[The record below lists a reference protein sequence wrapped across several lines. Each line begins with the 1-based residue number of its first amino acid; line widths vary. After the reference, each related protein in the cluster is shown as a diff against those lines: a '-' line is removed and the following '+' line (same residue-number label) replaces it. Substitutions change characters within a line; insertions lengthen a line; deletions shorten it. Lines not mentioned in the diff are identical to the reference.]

1 MRTSSV
7 AAVQILKFTSPGSD
21 KNSFASNST
30 EDLLAV
36 EEPLEIRIVYG
47 DENNRQQKNISVTM
61 CTPGHDEELAIGF
74 LFTEGLIKKKENV
87 LRCISLNESG
97 NNIVIAEL
105 QPAISFDPQ
114 KIERHFYTSSSCGVC
129 GKSSIDAV
137 KNVFTKNGAKDNI
150 SINAAVLTKLPDT
163 LRRQQEVFEHTG
175 GLHASALFDLEGNLL
190 LSREDVGRHN
200 ALDKLIGATLQGFLQ
215 TRDSKQGKPLEV
227 FVSIPLDNHILLLSG
242 RASFELI
249 QKAAIAGIKIVCA
262 VGAPSSLAVEL
273 AKETDMTLVGFLR
286 DGRFNIYCGE
296 QRIIK

>member
-1 MRTSSV
+1 MQSPSV
-7 AAVQILKFTSPGSD
+7 AAVQVLKVTSPGSD
-21 KNSFASNST
+21 KNSFASNPA

-36 EEPLEIRIVYG
+36 EQPLEIKIVYG
-47 DENNRQQKNISVTM
+47 PENDRQQKNISVTM

-74 LFTEGLIKKKENV
+74 LFTEGIITDKDDIMN
-87 LRCISLNESG
+87 CGAAG
-97 NNIVIAEL
+97 NNIVIATL
-105 QPAISFDPQ
+105 RPGISFDPK

-137 KNVFTKNGAKDNI
+137 KNVFTNIEATDNI
-150 SINAAVLTKLPDT
+150 CITASVLTKLPEA
-163 LRRQQEVFEHTG
+163 LRKQQEVFEHTG

-190 LSREDVGRHN
+190 LTREDVGRHN
-200 ALDKLIGATLQGFLQ
+200 ALDKLIGATLQAV
-215 TRDSKQGKPLEV
+215 DKPLKRLAE
-227 FVSIPLDNHILLLSG
+227 IPLDHHILLLSG

-249 QKAAIAGIKIVCA
+249 QKAAMAGIKVVCA

-286 DGRFNIYCGE
+286 NGRFNIYCGE

>member
-1 MRTSSV
+1 MQSSSV

-21 KNSFASNST
+21 NNSFASNSA

-61 CTPGHDEELAIGF
+61 CTPGHDDELATGF
-74 LFTEGLIKKKENV
+74 LFTEGLIKKIEDIV
-87 LRCISLNESG
+87 RCVSLSESG

-105 QPAISFDPQ
+105 QPGISFDPK

-137 KNVFTKNGAKDNI
+137 KNVFTNNGSKDNLC
-150 SINAAVLTKLPDT
+150 INASVLTTLPEA
-163 LRRQQEVFEHTG
+163 LRKQQEVFEHTG
-175 GLHASALFDLEGNLL
+175 GLHASALFDLNGNLL
-190 LSREDVGRHN
+190 LTREDVGRHN
-200 ALDKLIGATLQGFLQ
+200 ALDKLIGAMLQAV
-215 TRDSKQGKPLEV
+215 DKPLKRLAE
-227 FVSIPLDNHILLLSG
+227 IPLDKHILLLSG

-249 QKAAIAGIKIVCA
+249 QKAAMAGIKIVCA

-286 DGRFNIYCGE
+286 DGRFNIYSGE